1 MDFTMA
7 SQLKAGKIAKDA
19 RAATQTTVQK
29 GTGDKPK
36 VGADAISVTKAT
48 SAPKAATT
56 IQQAHRGDARTAPK
70 VADFTQDRRAEAG
83 EFESS
88 AAPSTADTATH
99 RQDRVG
105 KSLAKENN
113 LFICVVVNLWFFFP
127 SKGELQAG
135 EFESAAAASKADTAT
150 YRADRVGKC

>member
-29 GTGDKPK
+29 GTGDKPT

-48 SAPKAATT
+48 SAPKAAST
-56 IQQAHRGDARTAPK
+56 IHQAHRGDARTAPK
-70 VADFTQDRRAEAG
+70 VADFSQDRRAEAG

-105 KSLAKENN
+105 KSWQREELIY
-113 LFICVVVNLWFFFP
+113 LCSLVNLCFFF
-127 SKGELQAG
+127 LL
-135 EFESAAAASKADTAT
+135 
-150 YRADRVGKC
+150 